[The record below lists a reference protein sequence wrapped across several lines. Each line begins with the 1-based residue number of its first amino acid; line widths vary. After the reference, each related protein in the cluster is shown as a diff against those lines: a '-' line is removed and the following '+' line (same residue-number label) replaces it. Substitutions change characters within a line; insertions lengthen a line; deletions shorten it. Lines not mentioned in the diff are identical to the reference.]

1 MVVLSC
7 TMVEPIG
14 AARDPQTYSIIG
26 AAMEVHRVLGC
37 GFLESPYSQALKV
50 ELRLRGIPFAAEV
63 SFPLSYKGQSL
74 ALTYRPDLICFG
86 SIIVEVKALP
96 SLGGL
101 QFAQAINYLRASGL
115 RRALVL
121 NFGARSLGYKRL
133 VFGPDPSRPSD
144 P

>member
-1 MVVLSC
+1 
-7 TMVEPIG
+7 MVEPIG
-14 AARDPQTYSIIG
+14 AVRDTQTYSIIG
-26 AAMEVHRVLGC
+26 AAMEVHRVFGC
-37 GFLESPYSQALKV
+37 GFLEAPYSAALKV
-50 ELRLRGIPFAAEV
+50 ELHLRGIPFAAEV
-63 SFPLSYKGQSL
+63 SFPLRYKGQSL
-74 ALTYRPDLICFG
+74 ALAYRPDLICFG

-133 VFGPDPSRPSD
+133 VFGPDRSRPSIPID
-144 P
+144 PE

>member
-1 MVVLSC
+1 
-7 TMVEPIG
+7 
-14 AARDPQTYSIIG
+14 
-26 AAMEVHRVLGC
+26 MEVHRVLGC
-37 GFLESPYSQALKV
+37 GFLEAPYSRALKV
-50 ELRLRGIPFAAEV
+50 ELRLRRIPFAAEV

-74 ALTYRPDLICFG
+74 ALAYRPDLICFG

-101 QFAQAINYLRASGL
+101 QLAQAMNYLRASGL

-121 NFGARSLGYKRL
+121 NFGAKSLGYKRL
-133 VFGPDPSRPSD
+133 VFGPDPSMVSD

>member
-1 MVVLSC
+1 MA
-7 TMVEPIG
+7 EPIG
-14 AARDPQTYSIIG
+14 AVRDPQTYSIIG
-26 AAMEVHRVLGC
+26 AAMEVHRVFGC
-37 GFLESPYSQALKV
+37 GFLEAPYSRALKV
-50 ELRLRGIPFAAEV
+50 ELRLRGIPFEAEM

-74 ALTYRPDLICFG
+74 ALAYRPDLICFG

-96 SLGGL
+96 TLGGF

-133 VFGPDPSRPSD
+133 VFGPDPSVVSD

>member
-1 MVVLSC
+1 MVLFVGMTEAIC
-7 TMVEPIG
+7 AT
-14 AARDPQTYSIIG
+14 RDPQTYSIIG
-26 AAMEVHRVLGC
+26 AAMEVHRVFGC
-37 GFLESPYSQALKV
+37 GFLEAPYSQALKV
-50 ELRLRGIPFAAEV
+50 ELRLRAIPFAAEV

-115 RRALVL
+115 RRALLL
-121 NFGARSLGYKRL
+121 NFGARSLGYRRL
-133 VFGPDPSRPSD
+133 VFGPDPSMVSD